1 MIFKTNEMSKLFFSD
16 NKKIIIANH
25 TTPFFDGFWL
35 HCIFYYLDH
44 FFYVSNMFGFNN
56 KNCRSICSPNFI
68 EKETNYLKS
77 KDNFLA
83 IIFPSGGQIKWKSG
97 FYWLAKNL
105 DCPIYLVN
113 INYNDQKIEFLD
125 RIKIQND
132 TYEDIKKKCQNIFKE
147 YVKKP
152 FWYDFLSYFGYGDEV
167 MN

>member
-1 MIFKTNEMSKLFFSD
+1 MIFKNYKMSKSFFSD

-35 HCIFYYLDH
+35 HWIFYYLEH

-77 KDNFLA
+77 KDKFLA

-105 DCPIYLVN
+105 DCPIYLLN
-113 INYNDQKIEFLD
+113 INYIDSQIEFLD
-125 RIKIQND
+125 RIEIKGKIMR
-132 TYEDIKKKCQNIFKE
+132 ILKKNVKIFLKNLL
-147 YVKKP
+147 KNR
-152 FWYDFLSYFGYGDEV
+152 FGIILLV
-167 MN
+167 I